1 MGTASHYSSKTLIKM
16 SDEFSTS
23 LYSSSVWESSFENF
37 KKYDSN
43 LSSYSSSVINN
54 RPDSY
59 DHDSLLKTA
68 TSTANDVL
76 DDVLEKR
83 IPPSDSPL
91 WNTRSEDVHQL
102 SHSAGHTYAHGNP
115 SQYAHPQATMNM
127 PYGPSYG
134 QRVDPMVS
142 FLGTF
147 PCLRLISF
155 PQDLAM
161 TEILCIFENHYVL
174 DVVPL
179 AYPTAQGGVSLY
191 GDVFILFSTIS
202 DSARAL
208 QSVKGKPVRVQTS
221 YDIRQFHIQIEP
233 ASREQYY
240 HAVSASVNVSIFHIA
255 FDMVSYSHSTLNL
268 LILQPPHKKVSPE
281 YSYEPPPVHFGM
293 SGAQY
298 SDLNYRGGMHSYGME
313 SPAIHNRSAQ
323 NMGRRNMGRGGS
335 GRGGGIRSGEHTGYI
350 RMRGLPF
357 DRTKEQILEFFEG
370 CNVIPDS
377 VCLAYRSDGRVTG
390 EGYIAFETPD
400 DAKAAMQSHHK
411 RMMGSR
417 YIELFISN
425 KDELDR
431 AKDREPSEESLKSF
445 SKMNVK

>member
-1 MGTASHYSSKTLIKM
+1 MT
-16 SDEFSTS
+16 DEFSTS

-43 LSSYSSSVINN
+43 LSSFSSSVIRN

-68 TSTANDVL
+68 TSTANGVL

-91 WNTRSEDVHQL
+91 WNTRSEDIHQL
-102 SHSAGHTYAHGNP
+102 SNSAGPTHTYAQGNP
-115 SQYAHPQATMNM
+115 NQYAHAQAPMNM
-127 PYGPSYG
+127 GYGPTYG

-147 PCLRLISF
+147 PCLRLLSF

-161 TEILCIFENHYVL
+161 TEILRIFENHYVL

-179 AYPTAQGGVSLY
+179 PYPTAQGGVSLY

-208 QSVKGKPVRVQTS
+208 QSLKGKPVRVQTS

-240 HAVSASVNVSIFHIA
+240 QAISASVH
-255 FDMVSYSHSTLNL
+255 
-268 LILQPPHKKVSPE
+268 QPHKKVPPE
-281 YSYEPPPVHFGM
+281 YGYEPQPVHFGM
-293 SGAQY
+293 SGAHY
-298 SDLNYRGGMHSYGME
+298 PDMNYRGGMHIYGRE
-313 SPAIHNRSAQ
+313 SPTTHSRSTQ
-323 NMGRRNMGRGGS
+323 NMGRRNTGRGGS
-335 GRGGGIRSGEHTGYI
+335 GRGGGIRAGEHTGYI

-445 SKMNVK
+445 STVNVK